1 MYSPDTQEI
10 ISEIISVG
18 CITAVSLLFGRKAA
32 SIERPVYY
40 IRGILLA
47 LYVATWAFNIIA
59 CMATSTNNGNYI
71 SCALSLYNC
80 VIVYNIAK
88 ILLYL
93 YFIEKIYI
101 TSVPK
106 ASRFRTP
113 LYLINLALLLPYTAL
128 IVLMIVFRIAL
139 VDETS
144 PFHCTIGYQLPASA
158 ATLTYDAF
166 ISLLYTGIFVKYAIF
181 PNTAQQTAHQASSLR
196 IMARRS
202 IIATV
207 VSMVTATVNYCVLI
221 GFDGQERGLIASTI
235 CALDITIVV
244 CVVHWVATHPSEMQ
258 CTVKALQKGSGD
270 KPMKLE
276 IKQHQEVVVL
286 SELAP

>member
-1 MYSPDTQEI
+1 MYTPDDLEI
-10 ISEIISVG
+10 VSEIISVA

-40 IRGILLA
+40 IRGLLLG
-47 LYVATWAFNIIA
+47 LYTATWAFNIIA
-59 CMATSTNNGNYI
+59 CMATSTNNGNFV

-80 VIVYNIAK
+80 IIVYNIAK
-88 ILLYL
+88 LFLYL

-106 ASRFRTP
+106 TSRFRTA
-113 LYLINLALLLPYTAL
+113 LYLVNLGLLLPYIAL
-128 IVLMIVFRIAL
+128 IVLMIIYRNAQVE
-139 VDETS
+139 ETA
-144 PFHCTIGYQLPASA
+144 PFHCTIGFQLPASA
-158 ATLTYDAF
+158 ATLTYDIL
-166 ISLLYTGIFVKYAIF
+166 ISSLYTGIFIKYALF
-181 PNTAQQTAHQASSLR
+181 PNTAQQTAHQATSLR

-202 IIATV
+202 IVATV
-207 VSMVTATVNYCVLI
+207 VSMVTAIVNYCVLI
-221 GFDGQERGLIASTI
+221 GFNGQERGLVASTI
-235 CALDITIVV
+235 CALDISIVV

-258 CTVKALQKGSGD
+258 CTVKALTTAIND

>member
-1 MYSPDTQEI
+1 MYSPDNYEI
-10 ISEIISVG
+10 LSEVISVA
-18 CITAVSLLFGRKAA
+18 CITAISLVFGRKAA

-40 IRGILLA
+40 IRGLLMT
-47 LYVATWAFNIIA
+47 LYGATWAFNIIA

-71 SCALSLYNC
+71 SCSLSLYNC
-80 VIVYNIAK
+80 IFVYTLAK

-93 YFIEKIYI
+93 YFIEKIYVI
-101 TSVPK
+101 SVPK
-106 ASRFRTP
+106 SARLRTP
-113 LYLINLALLLPYTAL
+113 MYLINLGLLLPYLAL
-128 IVLMIVFRIAL
+128 IALMVVFRIAQ
-139 VDETS
+139 VSEAY

-158 ATLTYDAF
+158 ATLGYDAL
-166 ISLLYTGIFVKYAIF
+166 ISVLYTATFIKYAMF

-196 IMARRS
+196 LIARRS
-202 IIATV
+202 IVATV
-207 VSMVTATVNYCVLI
+207 TSLITAAINYCVLI
-221 GFDGQERGLIASTI
+221 GLDGQERGLIASSI

-244 CVVHWVATHPSEMQ
+244 CVVHWVASHPTEMQ

-286 SELAP
+286 SEMAP